1 MHSEIT
7 KTLDQILNQTGS
19 LALVLV
25 SYKLIIL
32 NIIEISNKNM
42 FLTKQLVFSESVQS
56 KKNFVIK
63 NNINTIH
70 FFTSRV
76 YKIFYHKFKILQ
88 IT

>member
-63 NNINTIH
+63 NNINTTINQLPRKN
-70 FFTSRV
+70 FLTET
-76 YKIFYHKFKILQ
+76 YKMFSGC
-88 IT
+88 